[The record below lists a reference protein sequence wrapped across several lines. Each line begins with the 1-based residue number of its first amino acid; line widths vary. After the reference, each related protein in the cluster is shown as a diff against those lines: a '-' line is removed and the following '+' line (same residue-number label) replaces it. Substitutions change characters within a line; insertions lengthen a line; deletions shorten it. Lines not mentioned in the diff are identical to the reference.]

1 MIGWLILVA
10 LFFLVVWIYSLFTER
25 KGGGQ

>member
-1 MIGWLILVA
+1 MIGSLILVA
-10 LFFLVVWIYSLFTER
+10 LFFLVVWIYSLFSKG